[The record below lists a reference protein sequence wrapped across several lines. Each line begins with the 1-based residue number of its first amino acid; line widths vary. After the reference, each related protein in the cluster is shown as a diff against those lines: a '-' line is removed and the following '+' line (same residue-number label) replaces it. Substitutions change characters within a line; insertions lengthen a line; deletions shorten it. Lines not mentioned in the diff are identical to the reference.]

1 MKVIRSLENR
11 RILLKGITSHEGGF
25 LNFLRPLMTTGL
37 PLMKSVPTP
46 LAKSVLLPLGLS
58 AGMPAADAAIQ
69 KKVYGSGHPSDL
81 ASHTTALIISNEEME
96 DIMKIVKSLEESGLL
111 VKGISETIRN
121 KTKEQKGGFLPMLLG
136 TLAARLLGSALI
148 GRGVIR
154 AAEGRIRAGQNFYYH
169 LIL

>member
-11 RILLKGITSHEGGF
+11 GILLKGTTRKITSHEGGF

-96 DIMKIVKSLEESGLL
+96 DIMKIV
-111 VKGISETIRN
+111 SETIRN
-121 KTKEQKGGFLPMLLG
+121 KTKEQKGEFLPMLLG

-154 AAEGRIRAGQNFYYH
+154 AAEGRIRAGQNFYCR